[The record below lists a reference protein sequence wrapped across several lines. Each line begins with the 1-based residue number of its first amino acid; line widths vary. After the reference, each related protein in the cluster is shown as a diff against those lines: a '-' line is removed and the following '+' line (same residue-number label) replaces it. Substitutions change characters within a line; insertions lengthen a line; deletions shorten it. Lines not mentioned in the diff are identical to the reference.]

1 MGLTC
6 STKPVRR
13 ERLCELF
20 YDIPDDPR
28 AALRWS
34 LSKIRVMLGEDASLL
49 CADRE
54 RVSLDA
60 SGFML
65 DIDRKGERDP
75 IGRITRLEDTD
86 GDGRFDKSVVF
97 VDHLIFPR
105 AIAAAY
111 GGVFFVAD
119 NKLSFARDTDGDW
132 PSFPLELGDTS
143 THSVGGVVTVELLDA
158 DESEAFNSA
167 CRAAG
172 ARFSGGAMACAALAE
187 HHLTGTETFHGFT
200 PSDTRVGDAQAMSA
214 GWYASLFPVSVP
226 VGGGDFAQMARAAQ
240 KSFDAN
246 KQMSVVPFQRVLEL
260 ATPEELGI
268 TLASKPS
275 MMVSLMDF
283 RKMADA
289 DTNRLGIYLD
299 NLSLGSINTW
309 IIRHADKTTV
319 TVSFPETPEARHS
332 VHHYIGVLR
341 QAFGDAA
348 ELTEQWGDQYADQAF
363 AHSA

>member
-1 MGLTC
+1 VC
-6 STKPVRR
+6 SS
-13 ERLCELF
+13 
-20 YDIPDDPR
+20 D
-28 AALRWS
+28 
-34 LSKIRVMLGEDASLL
+34 LL
-49 CADRE
+49 EWDCFTFGVIQKADHFT
-54 RVSLDA
+54 VYA
-60 SGFML
+60 N
-65 DIDRKGERDP
+65 I
-75 IGRITRLEDTD
+75 
-86 GDGRFDKSVVF
+86 
-97 VDHLIFPR
+97 DHLHSDGTSATVIYR
-105 AIAAAY
+105 DIHQSYLAL
-111 GGVFFVAD
+111 VAGRSEELPQTSGYRD
-119 NKLSFARDTDGDW
+119 FTARQRLQVEAMTLDSRPIKDWVDFARDTDGDW

-158 DESEAFNSA
+158 EESEAFNAA

-187 HHLTGTETFHGFT
+187 HHLTGNETFHGFT
-200 PSDTRVGDAQAMSA
+200 PSDTRVGDAQALSA

-226 VGGGDFAQMARAAQ
+226 VGGGDFALTARAAQ

-246 KQMSVVPFQRVLEL
+246 KQMSVASFQRVLDL
-260 ATPEELGI
+260 ASPEELGI

-348 ELTEQWGDQYADQAF
+348 ELTEQWDDQFADQAF